1 MFYVRCGNIESNIQ
15 WDRPNV
21 ASLKNWY
28 TQLSQLNPNVNKFKF
43 NIVGGFAEK
52 LTNPNIETWDID
64 IALTSNIIEDYN
76 QLKTLL
82 DDATKLAFENK
93 IMLDIYWVNHQLFDF
108 HKNLSAETILENID
122 KSNLILIRNFY
133 DFEIINNN
141 NKTYIDLR
149 NNQQVT
155 ELIDGLYMFYGYNES
170 TINKVIQRIK
180 HNIYKRNIIEIE
192 SIYLL

>member
-1 MFYVRCGNIESNIQ
+1 MFYVRCGNIESNTR

-21 ASLKNWY
+21 EALKKWY
-28 TQLSQLNPNVNKFKF
+28 NQLSKINPNTDKFKF

-52 LTNPNIETWDID
+52 LTNPNIDTWDID

-76 QLKTLL
+76 QIKSLL

-93 IMLDIYWVNHQLFDF
+93 ILLDIYWVNHQLFDF
-108 HKNLSAETILENID
+108 HKNLSVDTNLENID

-133 DFEIINNN
+133 DFEITNNGN
-141 NKTYIDLR
+141 TTYIDLR

-155 ELIDGLYMFYGYNES
+155 KLIDGLYMFYGYNEN
-170 TINKVIQRIK
+170 TINKVINRIK
-180 HNIYKRNIIEIE
+180 DNTYKRNIIEIQ
-192 SIYLL
+192 SIY

>member
-21 ASLKNWY
+21 KALQNWY
-28 TQLSQLNPNVNKFKF
+28 IQLSQLNSNTNKFKF

-52 LTNPNIETWDID
+52 LSNPNIETWDID

-93 IMLDIYWVNHQLFDF
+93 ILLDIYWVNHQLFDF
-108 HKNLSAETILENID
+108 HKNLSADTNLENID

-133 DFEIINNN
+133 DFEISKNDNT
-141 NKTYIDLR
+141 TYIDLR

-155 ELIDGLYMFYGYNES
+155 KLIDGLYMFYGYNES

-180 HNIYKRNIIEIE
+180 DNIYKRNIIEIQ

>member
-21 ASLKNWY
+21 KALQNWY
-28 TQLSQLNPNVNKFKF
+28 IQLSELNSNTNKFKF

-52 LTNPNIETWDID
+52 LSNPNIETWDID
-64 IALTSNIIEDYN
+64 IALTSKIIEDYN

-93 IMLDIYWVNHQLFDF
+93 ILLDIYWVNHQLFNF
-108 HKNLSAETILENID
+108 HKNLSADTNLENID

-133 DFEIINNN
+133 DFEISKNDNT
-141 NKTYIDLR
+141 TYIDLR

-155 ELIDGLYMFYGYNES
+155 KLIDGLYMFYGYNES

-180 HNIYKRNIIEIE
+180 DNIYKRNIIEIQ

>member
-1 MFYVRCGNIESNIQ
+1 MFYVRCGNIESNIR

-21 ASLKNWY
+21 VALKKWY
-28 TQLSQLNPNVNKFKF
+28 TQLCLLNSNTNKFKF

-52 LTNPNIETWDID
+52 LTNPNINTWDID
-64 IALTSNIIEDYN
+64 IALTSDIIEDYN
-76 QLKTLL
+76 QIKTLL

-108 HKNLSAETILENID
+108 HKNLSADTNLETID
-122 KSNLILIRNFY
+122 KSKLILIRNFY
-133 DFEIINNN
+133 DFEIVSNDK
-141 NKTYIDLR
+141 KTYVDLR

-155 ELIDGLYMFYGYNES
+155 TLIDGLYMFYGYNES

-180 HNIYKRNIIEIE
+180 DNIYKRNIIEIE
-192 SIYLL
+192 SIY

>member
-21 ASLKNWY
+21 VALKNWY
-28 TQLSQLNPNVNKFKF
+28 NQLSKINPNTDKFKF

-52 LTNPNIETWDID
+52 LTNPNIDTWDID

-76 QLKTLL
+76 QIKTLL

-93 IMLDIYWVNHQLFDF
+93 ILLDIYWVNHQLFDF
-108 HKNLSAETILENID
+108 HKNLSADTNLENID
-122 KSNLILIRNFY
+122 KSKLILIRNFY
-133 DFEIINNN
+133 DFEITKNGNT
-141 NKTYIDLR
+141 TYIDLR

-155 ELIDGLYMFYGYNES
+155 KLIDGLYMFYGYNES
-170 TINKVIQRIK
+170 TINKVISRIK
-180 HNIYKRNIIEIE
+180 DNIYKRNIVKIQ
-192 SIYLL
+192 SIY

>member
-21 ASLKNWY
+21 KALQNWY
-28 TQLSQLNPNVNKFKF
+28 IQLSQLNSNTNKFKF

-52 LTNPNIETWDID
+52 LSNPNIETWDID

-93 IMLDIYWVNHQLFDF
+93 ILLDIYWVNHQLFDF
-108 HKNLSAETILENID
+108 HKNLSADTNLENID

-133 DFEIINNN
+133 DFEISKNDNTI
-141 NKTYIDLR
+141 YIDLR

-155 ELIDGLYMFYGYNES
+155 KLIDGLYMFYGYNES

-180 HNIYKRNIIEIE
+180 DNIYKRNIIEIQ

>member
-21 ASLKNWY
+21 KALQNWY
-28 TQLSQLNPNVNKFKF
+28 IQLSELNSNTNKFKF

-52 LTNPNIETWDID
+52 LSNPNIETWDID
-64 IALTSNIIEDYN
+64 IALTSKIIEDYN

-93 IMLDIYWVNHQLFDF
+93 ILLDIYWVNHQLFDF
-108 HKNLSAETILENID
+108 HKNLSADTNLENID

-133 DFEIINNN
+133 DFEISKNDNT
-141 NKTYIDLR
+141 TYIDLR

-155 ELIDGLYMFYGYNES
+155 KLIDGLYMFYGYNES

-180 HNIYKRNIIEIE
+180 DNIYKRNIIEIQ

>member
-21 ASLKNWY
+21 DGLKNWY
-28 TQLSQLNPNVNKFKF
+28 NQLSKINPNTDKFKF

-52 LTNPNIETWDID
+52 LTNPNIDTWDID

-76 QLKTLL
+76 QIKTLL
-82 DDATKLAFENK
+82 DDAIKLAFENK
-93 IMLDIYWVNHQLFDF
+93 ILLDIYWVNHQLFDF
-108 HKNLSAETILENID
+108 HKNLSADTNLENID

-133 DFEIINNN
+133 DFEISKNGNT
-141 NKTYIDLR
+141 TYIDLR

-155 ELIDGLYMFYGYNES
+155 KLIDGLYMFYGYNEN
-170 TINKVIQRIK
+170 TINKVINRIK
-180 HNIYKRNIIEIE
+180 DNIYKRNIIEIQ
-192 SIYLL
+192 SIY